1 MKCKNCGEEVAND
14 SVFCEHCGTRVV
26 EEQDETVLKCLQI
39 ASVDN
44 TPMAAYKARGRCYKL
59 CKKEHPYNYK
69 EYVNQLMKDKYPR
82 VLEKCNID
90 TRYKKNNTILTIL
103 FAVSILMGTQSG
115 GVLMLLGW
123 VGCVS
128 IAINMA
134 FSRKWY
140 NNELK
145 KYNSYEV

>member
-1 MKCKNCGEEVAND
+1 MNCKHCGEEIAED
-14 SVFCEHCGTRVV
+14 SVFCEFCGTRVKV
-26 EEQDETVLKCLQI
+26 EYNEEVHKILLVASQD
-39 ASVDN
+39 D
-44 TPMAAYKARGRCYKL
+44 TPMAAYKARVRCYKL

-90 TRYKKNNTILTIL
+90 TRYIKNNTILTIP

-123 VGCVS
+123 CGCVA
-128 IAINMA
+128 IVINMA
-134 FSRKWY
+134 FSKKWY
-140 NNELK
+140 KKELK
-145 KYNSYEV
+145 